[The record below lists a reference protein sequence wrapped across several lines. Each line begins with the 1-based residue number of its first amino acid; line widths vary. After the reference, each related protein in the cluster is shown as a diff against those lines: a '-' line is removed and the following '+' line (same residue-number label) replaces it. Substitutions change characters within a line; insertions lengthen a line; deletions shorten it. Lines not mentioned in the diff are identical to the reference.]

1 MPGKAD
7 YGRSAFVLFI
17 QLKYKNMITKKY
29 RRSFH
34 QRSFPQNSIFT
45 LNMFCLD

>member
-17 QLKYKNMITKKY
+17 QLKYKKHDNKKV
-29 RRSFH
+29 
-34 QRSFPQNSIFT
+34 
-45 LNMFCLD
+45 